1 MTGWNWRDGVGRVS
15 IILPQTDVR
24 DTERRGKRK
33 VIMMPV
39 RNMQNQYVE
48 RAMDE
53 ADRKRW
59 NSMGLNLL
67 LTKMEA
73 GDLPIVIRDGRIW
86 GFEMDRLELEAA
98 REKAWSFPGL
108 QPPENARYIGYQKI
122 GTEKY
127 LYWRDS
133 RGNYWFDTE
142 GGMAF
147 KKEME
152 EIQKKKRASRR
163 RWMPG

>member
-1 MTGWNWRDGVGRVS
+1 MSV
-15 IILPQTDVR
+15 Q
-24 DTERRGKRK
+24 K
-33 VIMMPV
+33 
-39 RNMQNQYVE
+39 MQNQYVE

-59 NSMGLNLL
+59 NGMKLNFL

-86 GFEMDRLELEAA
+86 GFEMDRLELEEAY
-98 REKAWSFPGL
+98 EKAWSFPGL
-108 QPPENARYIGYQKI
+108 HPPENARYIGYQKS
-122 GTEKY
+122 GTQKY

-133 RGNYWFDTE
+133 RGNYWYDTE
-142 GGMAF
+142 RGMAF
-147 KKEME
+147 KKSME
-152 EIQKKKRASRR
+152 EAQKKKMASRR

>member
-67 LTKMEA
+67 LTKRRVKRHGA
-73 GDLPIVIRDGRIW
+73 FR
-86 GFEMDRLELEAA
+86 GFNRRKM
-98 REKAWSFPGL
+98 
-108 QPPENARYIGYQKI
+108 
-122 GTEKY
+122 
-127 LYWRDS
+127 
-133 RGNYWFDTE
+133 
-142 GGMAF
+142 
-147 KKEME
+147 
-152 EIQKKKRASRR
+152 RAT
-163 RWMPG
+163 